1 MARIVAFGCYS
12 LNAVDAK
19 GRVSFPADMRRT
31 VERRV
36 AAAPPEDEV
45 EPNRI
50 YVREDLKRP
59 CLIGFDD
66 VEYCRLSAMTEN
78 GWDGAALEE
87 EALNGSDF
95 HGELFG
101 NLQSMAFDGAGRM
114 VLNQM
119 CRDVTGIDKF
129 AFFRGVGPRFE
140 IWEPRKLHAWASDAQ
155 KAALIR
161 TVEYACR
168 DKGIKL

>member
-19 GRVSFPADMRRT
+19 GRVSFPADMRHT

-36 AAAPPEDEV
+36 AAAPPEDDI

-50 YVREDLKRP
+50 YVREDLRRP

-66 VEYCRLSAMTEN
+66 VEYCRLSALTEA
-78 GWDGAALEE
+78 GGDIAMLEE
-87 EALNGSDF
+87 EALNGS
-95 HGELFG
+95 ELYDDIFG

-129 AFFRGVGPRFE
+129 AFFRGTGPRFE
-140 IWEPRKLHAWASDAQ
+140 IWEPGKLHAWAKDAQ

-168 DKGIKL
+168 DKGIRL